1 MSQGE
6 QIQVKLV
13 ACRFKITLLMFR
25 HVGLNSMASYE
36 RLMPIKSISHWFQLV
51 VDGRSSIV
59 TFTIEGAGL
68 IPDGN
73 AITPRV
79 FYDDPNNV

>member
-1 MSQGE
+1 
-6 QIQVKLV
+6 
-13 ACRFKITLLMFR
+13 MFR
-25 HVGLNSMASYE
+25 HAGLNSMASYE

-51 VDGRSSIV
+51 VGGRSSIV

-79 FYDDPNNV
+79 FYDDSNDV

>member
-1 MSQGE
+1 
-6 QIQVKLV
+6 
-13 ACRFKITLLMFR
+13 MFR

-36 RLMPIKSISHWFQLV
+36 RLMPIKSISHWFPLV

-73 AITPRV
+73 AITSRV
-79 FYDDPNNV
+79 FYDDSNDV

>member
-1 MSQGE
+1 
-6 QIQVKLV
+6 
-13 ACRFKITLLMFR
+13 MFC

-36 RLMPIKSISHWFQLV
+36 RLMPIKSISHWLLV
-51 VDGRSSIV
+51 VDGRSFIV
-59 TFTIEGAGL
+59 NFTIEGAGL

-79 FYDDPNNV
+79 LYDDSNDV

>member
-1 MSQGE
+1 
-6 QIQVKLV
+6 
-13 ACRFKITLLMFR
+13 MFR

-36 RLMPIKSISHWFQLV
+36 RLMPIKSISHWFKLV

-59 TFTIEGAGL
+59 TFTIGGAGL

-79 FYDDPNNV
+79 FYDDSNDV

>member
-1 MSQGE
+1 
-6 QIQVKLV
+6 
-13 ACRFKITLLMFR
+13 MFC
-25 HVGLNSMASYE
+25 HAGLNSMASYE
-36 RLMPIKSISHWFQLV
+36 RLMPIKSIGLISLLPHWFQLV

-79 FYDDPNNV
+79 FYDDSNNV